1 MDPKLES
8 LIRKSFANA
17 WAEGADRKT
26 ATERAVGEVL
36 QEHPDMTKSDA
47 VKVVQLVQQM

>member
-1 MDPKLES
+1 MDPQLES
-8 LIRKSFANA
+8 LIRKALAHA

-36 QEHPDMTKSDA
+36 QERPDMTKSDA
-47 VKVVQLVQQM
+47 MEAVLLVQQK